1 MRFEPGKTYIRKLR
15 ATYSGRDAFAV
26 QNHLARALSLMELHP
41 AGLPP
46 SAIVCIRTF
55 QEPLPGSLRLQPSSH
70 DSRLAWERA
79 IAAALAQLVRKAA
92 RPALGTVGASEEAV
106 IFLDR
111 SEMLACLASDW
122 CDGCVTTRWW
132 WQILFKNAEVAPAIL
147 REWLDQPEYIPAALA
162 HLAQRRKIKPF
173 VNALNAA
180 DARSMLEAITRSF
193 ALGELAAALG
203 VVLNRNQETDSK
215 SAAATSTPGKQE
227 FDRRISGRA
236 AAPWRRWV
244 TESADGEAPLEHTC
258 LLGIGLMLARQ
269 PSLAQ
274 TLDFARAVVDWYRAT
289 ITDGGEFFMKAATA
303 PEARGHLRNHE
314 LERADGVA
322 RADRSG
328 EPFTQAA
335 KGFDPIADENSVP
348 AAFAPGAQAPVVS
361 LDPAGAARMP
371 LASEQNHRLA
381 VEAGS
386 LIMPTATE
394 PSFECAEEFAASFE
408 AQIETAMGGFFYLIN
423 LGLFLN
429 LYGDFTTPAQQGIAL
444 SVWDFV
450 ALLGQQISGSK
461 IESDPVWLLLA
472 QLARR
477 NQQQEPGGE
486 FHPPDHWR

>member
-55 QEPLPGSLRLQPSSH
+55 QEPLPGSLRLQPSS
-70 DSRLAWERA
+70 DGSRLAWERA

-132 WQILFKNAEVAPAIL
+132 WQILFKNAEIAPAVL

-162 HLAQRRKIKPF
+162 HLAQRRKVKPF

-180 DARSMLEAITRSF
+180 DARSMLEAMTRSF

-203 VVLNRNQETDSK
+203 VVLNRNQETDST
-215 SAAATSTPGKQE
+215 SAAATGTPGKQE
-227 FDRRISGRA
+227 VDRRISGRDA

-244 TESADGEAPLEHTC
+244 TESADGEAPLGHTC

-269 PSLAQ
+269 PSLAP

-289 ITDGGEFFMKAATA
+289 ITNGGEFFMKAATA
-303 PEARGHLRNHE
+303 PEARRRLRNHE
-314 LERADGVA
+314 LERADRVA
-322 RADRSG
+322 CADRSG
-328 EPFTQAA
+328 EPLTRAA
-335 KGFDPIADENSVP
+335 KGFAPIADENSVP
-348 AAFAPGAQAPVVS
+348 AAAFVPGAQEPVVS
-361 LDPAGAARMP
+361 LDPAG
-371 LASEQNHRLA
+371 
-381 VEAGS
+381 
-386 LIMPTATE
+386 
-394 PSFECAEEFAASFE
+394 
-408 AQIETAMGGFFYLIN
+408 
-423 LGLFLN
+423 
-429 LYGDFTTPAQQGIAL
+429 
-444 SVWDFV
+444 
-450 ALLGQQISGSK
+450 
-461 IESDPVWLLLA
+461 
-472 QLARR
+472 
-477 NQQQEPGGE
+477 
-486 FHPPDHWR
+486 